1 MTDHATARA
10 SVATTS
16 ADRYAKQLASHL
28 GRHSEVREAVDGTLI
43 VLATGECRLVS
54 QPESL
59 ELYASAATQEE
70 LERVMDVVGRHL
82 ERFGQRS
89 ELRVVWE

>member
-1 MTDHATARA
+1 MTDKATAHAR
-10 SVATTS
+10 VATTS

-28 GRHSEVREAVDGTLI
+28 GRHSQVRKAADGTVI

-59 ELYASAATQEE
+59 ELHASAATQDD
-70 LERVMDVVGRHL
+70 LEHVMEVVGRHL
-82 ERFGQRS
+82 ERFGQRN
-89 ELRVVWE
+89 ELRVMWE